1 MEYFTK
7 FEAEAHG
14 PNVSYP
20 QQAKEDFGFKP
31 QWVGEMDPASNHPLN
46 LDKNLLDT
54 GVTKAS
60 VWDLPFNADGT
71 GNTMM
76 P

>member
-31 QWVGEMDPASNHPLN
+31 VFPGEMDPATNNPLN
-46 LDKNLLDT
+46 LDRNLLDT
-54 GVTKAS
+54 GATKNA
-60 VWDLPFNADGT
+60 VWDLPFNADGM
-71 GNTMM
+71 NNPMM